1 MANRRPIDQ
10 RTKKILYAKSGN
22 KCAFPGCNI
31 ILVDNDT
38 DISNICHIEGVNPGS
53 ARYNPSRKESQ
64 INDIDNLI
72 VLCENHHRIIDQN
85 SKIYTVEK
93 LKEMKS
99 KHEINIASKLSAPNI
114 EEITSNP
121 PKDFFTELKKIFGFY
136 NFNEIFFETD
146 FGSTFKSNCFFNLE
160 NGIENIKALLNEPCA
175 ATIESGIYT
184 ELLKFIDISD
194 QLMTYISFGCR
205 ADNNC
210 ATPPDNNI
218 EYRNYVNESMKEL
231 REIYIKYRFR

>member
-10 RTKKILYAKSGN
+10 HTKKILYAKSGN
-22 KCAFPGCNI
+22 QCAFPECNI
-31 ILVDNDT
+31 MLVDNDT

-72 VLCENHHRIIDQN
+72 LLCGNHHRIIDQN
-85 SKIYTVEK
+85 SEDYTVEK

-99 KHEINIASKLSAPNI
+99 NHELNIASKLSVSNI
-114 EEITSNP
+114 EEITLNLQ
-121 PKDFFTELKKIFGFY
+121 KDFFTKLKKIFGLY

-146 FGSTFKSNCFFNLE
+146 FGSIFKSNCFFNLE

-184 ELLKFIDISD
+184 GLLKFIDISD
-194 QLMTYISFGCR
+194 QLMMCISFGCR

-210 ATPPDNNI
+210 ATPPDDNI
-218 EYRNYVNESMKEL
+218 EYMNYVNRSMKEL
-231 REIYIKYRFR
+231 RKIYKKYRFR